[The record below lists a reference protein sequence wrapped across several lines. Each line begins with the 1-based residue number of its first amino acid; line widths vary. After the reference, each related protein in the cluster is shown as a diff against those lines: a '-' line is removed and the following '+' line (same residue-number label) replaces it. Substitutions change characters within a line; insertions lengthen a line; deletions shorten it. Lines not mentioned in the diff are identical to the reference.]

1 MSKQLIVY
9 TDGSCLPNQGFGGCG
24 IFGFT
29 CVEVPRAKNFRYP
42 IKTNIIF
49 SPRGLGVAVDKNR
62 TAELVEHM
70 EVYKEDIEVLEVFE
84 TILAV
89 KHDKVTNNETELLA
103 VQTVIRKALEME
115 GLTSVLIKT
124 DSRYIVSSFNE
135 FINNWKKNNWRRSN
149 GETVSHLE
157 IWQDIDAL
165 KSTLIEKGI
174 TIELEWVKGHS
185 GSFGNNLVDLYAG
198 IGSNSAKECTN
209 DNSEPVRVL
218 IDQTSDYKTYKDS
231 FNDRDIVYNYNHL
244 FFGSKEQDDVN
255 YCFLTSANDI
265 SGIGKRDITSL
276 FSVNIGYVP
285 EVVNRIKDR
294 YRKVVGGYSR
304 MVSIRLPL
312 LTDKAML
319 RLSKYVNIED
329 MMTTK
334 HDGYETYFGMIGT
347 TTPFVYSDNNNLP
360 FIMNSNRLFTRILDV
375 NETLKQGT
383 LLNPLDITD
392 RIVKDGKIAFT
403 NMDKFLEFETDFI
416 KKDLKQIFRLSLG
429 FDLPSYL
436 SLKSMEA
443 DIRKV
448 ELILVEDESNFVTS
462 YVKLYTDER
471 VVYSVNIDNKF
482 LKYPTPV
489 F

>member
-1 MSKQLIVY
+1 MKVSKVSKQLIVY

-29 CVEVPRAKNFRYP
+29 CVELEKAKNFRYP
-42 IKTNIIF
+42 IKTNVIF
-49 SPRGLGVAVDKNR
+49 TTKGMATNN
-62 TAELVEHM
+62 E
-70 EVYKEDIEVLEVFE
+70 KENIEVLEVFE
-84 TILAV
+84 SILAV
-89 KHDKVTNNETELLA
+89 KHSKVTNNETELLA
-103 VQTVIRKALEME
+103 VQTVIRKALEIE
-115 GLTSVLIKT
+115 GLTRVLIKT
-124 DSRYIVSSFNE
+124 DSKYIVSSFNE
-135 FINNWKKNNWRRSN
+135 YISNWKKNNWRRSN

-157 IWQDIDAL
+157 IWQDIDSL
-165 KSTLIEKGI
+165 RTTLTEKEI
-174 TIELEWVKGHS
+174 TLELEWVKGHS
-185 GSFGNNLVDLYAG
+185 DSFGNNLVDLFAG
-198 IGSNSAKECTN
+198 IGSNAAKECTDDSSPN
-209 DNSEPVRVL
+209 VRVIL
-218 IDQTSDYKTYKDS
+218 DQVSDYKTYKDS
-231 FNDRDIVYNYNHL
+231 FNDKDIVYNYNHL

-285 EVVNRIKDR
+285 EVINRIKTR
-294 YRKVVGGYSR
+294 YRSVVKGYSR

-312 LTDKAML
+312 LTDKTML
-319 RLSKYVNIED
+319 RLSKYINIED

-334 HDGYETYFGMIGT
+334 HDGYETYFGMIGS

-360 FIMNSNRLFTRILDV
+360 FIMSSNRLFTRIIDV

-383 LLNPLDITD
+383 LLNPIDITD
-392 RIVKDGKIAFT
+392 RIVKGGKLAFT
-403 NMDKFLEFETDFI
+403 NMDKFLEFESNFI
-416 KKDLKQIFRLSLG
+416 KKNLKQIFRLSLG

-436 SLKSMEA
+436 SLKSIEE

-462 YVKLYTDER
+462 YVKIHTEER

-482 LKYPTPV
+482 LKYPVSV

>member
-29 CVEVPRAKNFRYP
+29 CVELEKAKNFRYP
-42 IKTNIIF
+42 IKTNVIF
-49 SPRGLGVAVDKNR
+49 TTKGMATNN
-62 TAELVEHM
+62 E
-70 EVYKEDIEVLEVFE
+70 KENIEVLEVFE
-84 TILAV
+84 SILAV
-89 KHDKVTNNETELLA
+89 KHSKVTNNETELLA
-103 VQTVIRKALEME
+103 VQTVIRKALEIE
-115 GLTSVLIKT
+115 GLTRVLIKT
-124 DSRYIVSSFNE
+124 DSKYIVSSFNE
-135 FINNWKKNNWRRSN
+135 YISNWKKNNWRRSN

-157 IWQDIDAL
+157 IWQDIDSL
-165 KSTLIEKGI
+165 RTTLTEKEI
-174 TIELEWVKGHS
+174 TLELEWVKGHS
-185 GSFGNNLVDLYAG
+185 DSFGNNLVDLFAG
-198 IGSNSAKECTN
+198 IGSNAAKECTDDSSPN
-209 DNSEPVRVL
+209 VRVIL
-218 IDQTSDYKTYKDS
+218 DQVSDYKTYKDS
-231 FNDRDIVYNYNHL
+231 FNDKDIVYNYNHL

-285 EVVNRIKDR
+285 EVINRIKAR
-294 YRKVVGGYSR
+294 YRSVVKGYSR

-312 LTDKAML
+312 LTDKTML
-319 RLSKYVNIED
+319 RLSKYINIED

-334 HDGYETYFGMIGT
+334 HDGYETYFGMIGS

-360 FIMNSNRLFTRILDV
+360 FIMSSNRLFTRIIDV

-383 LLNPLDITD
+383 LLNPIDITD
-392 RIVKDGKIAFT
+392 RVVKDGKLAFT
-403 NMDKFLEFETDFI
+403 NMDKFLEFESNFI
-416 KKDLKQIFRLSLG
+416 KKNLKQIFRLSLG

-436 SLKSMEA
+436 SLKSIEE

-448 ELILVEDESNFVTS
+448 ELILIEDESNFVTS
-462 YVKLYTDER
+462 YVKIHTEER

-482 LKYPTPV
+482 LKYPISV

>member
-29 CVEVPRAKNFRYP
+29 CVELEKAKNFRYP
-42 IKTNIIF
+42 IKANVIFTTKGMATN
-49 SPRGLGVAVDKNR
+49 N
-62 TAELVEHM
+62 E
-70 EVYKEDIEVLEVFE
+70 KENIEVLEVFE
-84 TILAV
+84 AILAV
-89 KHDKVTNNETELLA
+89 KHSKVTNNETELLA
-103 VQTVIRKALEME
+103 VQTVMRKALEIE
-115 GLTSVLIKT
+115 GLTRVLIKT
-124 DSRYIVSSFNE
+124 DSKYIVSSFNE
-135 FINNWKKNNWRRSN
+135 YISNWKKNNWRRSN

-157 IWQDIDAL
+157 IWQDID
-165 KSTLIEKGI
+165 TLRTTLTEKEI
-174 TIELEWVKGHS
+174 SVELEWVKGHS
-185 GSFGNNLVDLYAG
+185 DSFGNNLVDLFAG
-198 IGSNSAKECTN
+198 IGSNAAKECVN
-209 DNSEPVRVL
+209 DNSPEVRVIL
-218 IDQTSDYKTYKDS
+218 DQVSDYKTYKDS
-231 FNDRDIVYNYNHL
+231 FNDKDIVYNYNHL

-276 FSVNIGYVP
+276 FSVNVGYVP
-285 EVVNRIKDR
+285 EVINRIKAR
-294 YRKVVGGYSR
+294 YRSMVAGYSR

-312 LTDKAML
+312 LTDKTIL
-319 RLSKYVNIED
+319 RLSKYINIED
-329 MMTTK
+329 MMVTK
-334 HDGYETYFGMIGT
+334 HDGYETYFGMVGG

-360 FIMNSNRLFTRILDV
+360 FIMSSNRLFTRILDV
-375 NETLKQGT
+375 NETLKQGS
-383 LLNPLDITD
+383 LLNPIDITD
-392 RIVKDGKIAFT
+392 RIIKDGKLAFT
-403 NMDKFLEFETDFI
+403 NMDKFLEFDKNFI
-416 KKDLKQIFRLSLG
+416 KKNLKQVFRLSLG

-462 YVKLYTDER
+462 YVKLHTDER

-482 LKYPTPV
+482 LKYPTSV